1 MTGTVTFVIT
11 GREKLVAAVVVVV
24 VFNVEVTVDKEDT
37 TMVGAVVGNVE
48 HTEIEVGKV
57 ASLDRGR
64 GRVGPDAFPTG
75 LPSPG
80 NL

>member
-11 GREKLVAAVVVVV
+11 GREKLVAAVVVEV
-24 VFNVEVTVDKEDT
+24 VFSVEVTVDKEDT

-48 HTEIEVGKV
+48 YTEIEVGKV
-57 ASLDRGR
+57 ERGR
-64 GRVGPDAFPTG
+64 GRVGPDAVPTG